1 MARASASRG
10 KRPRSNARAKQA
22 EQRVTAKPEKKKASY
37 EDQLFFSRLRRR
49 SKWVFAFLAGVFA
62 LSFVALGVGT
72 GVSGTSVG
80 DILADVFGRSDSGPS
95 VADAQK
101 KVDESPNDP
110 EALSELATALQSAG
124 RNDEAIAVLKSYTKV
139 RPEDASA
146 LRQLAALYE
155 IKATNARR
163 LAQDLLVQ
171 ISSGNIAATAFTF
184 PGASGFFGALGDD
197 PIVQALQ
204 TSSGARANVARQEA
218 TTAYEEQVP
227 VFERLVELIPDEPT
241 LYIQLAQAA
250 DGAGEG
256 EKAISAYEKFL
267 EVAPDHPLVPDVRQ
281 QLRQLGVTPDELTG

>member
-10 KRPRSNARAKQA
+10 KRPRPNARAKQA

-80 DILADVFGRSDSGPS
+80 DILADVFGRGDSGPS

-110 EALSELATALQSAG
+110 EALSELATALQNAG
-124 RNDEAIAVLKSYTKV
+124 RNDEAIDVLKSYTKV

-146 LRQLAALYE
+146 LRQLAALYD
-155 IKATNARR
+155 IKAANARR

-184 PGASGFFGALGDD
+184 PGTSGFFGALGDD

>member
-95 VADAQK
+95 VEDAQK

-110 EALSELATALQSAG
+110 EALSELATALQNAG
-124 RNDEAIAVLKSYTKV
+124 RNDEAIDVLKSYTKV

-146 LRQLAALYE
+146 LR
-155 IKATNARR
+155 
-163 LAQDLLVQ
+163 
-171 ISSGNIAATAFTF
+171 
-184 PGASGFFGALGDD
+184 
-197 PIVQALQ
+197 
-204 TSSGARANVARQEA
+204 
-218 TTAYEEQVP
+218 
-227 VFERLVELIPDEPT
+227 
-241 LYIQLAQAA
+241 
-250 DGAGEG
+250 
-256 EKAISAYEKFL
+256 
-267 EVAPDHPLVPDVRQ
+267 
-281 QLRQLGVTPDELTG
+281 